1 MDEQENLNGKTLR
14 WISLLLLAGSIIC
27 CLLARPKP
35 EDLND
40 AQASYSSAQSTYEGA
55 KEKIYKSSP
64 LSKENAQTDLRQAE
78 RAAMTYVDKGI
89 KLALGGCKDQ
99 KDFANHQSEMAKLI
113 GDSATVDLYQ
123 FNGADEEVANAPK
136 TFKFYLNG
144 KKTTTRMGFSKV
156 DDIKAAKLYVI
167 ADYWTNTGK
176 ENVSLL
182 TFNYDLENMKVNS
195 CDIQQFDDLNLTG
208 NNF

>member
-1 MDEQENLNGKTLR
+1 MDEQETLNGKTLR
-14 WISLLLLAGSIIC
+14 WISLLLLAGSIIF
-27 CLLARPKP
+27 CLLARPKS

-40 AQASYSSAQSTYEGA
+40 AQAAYSSAQSAYKGA

-78 RAAMTYVDKGI
+78 SAAMTYVDKGI

-99 KDFANHQSEMAKLI
+99 KDFANHRSEMAKLI

-167 ADYWTNTGK
+167 ADYWTNKGK
-176 ENVSLL
+176 ERLCL
-182 TFNYDLENMKVNS
+182 ITFNYDLEDMKVNS
-195 CDIQQFDDLNLTG
+195 SDIHVFNDPNLSG
-208 NNF
+208 NNY